1 MMRWVVAALLI
12 VHGLVHLM
20 GFAKSF
26 GFADLPQLTQ
36 LISRGMGLLWLVAGL
51 LVMASSVAM
60 LASPRSVWIIG
71 AVALVLSQVVILSA
85 WHDAWAGTVGNIL
98 LLLVVAHGWFTEG
111 PRSFRAAFDCD
122 VVAFGRLRNA
132 RSIQWRAGAR
142 AG

>member
-1 MMRWVVAALLI
+1 MIRWVVATLLI

-36 LISRGMGLLWLVAGL
+36 SISRGMGLLWLVAAL
-51 LVMASSVAM
+51 LVMASAVAM

-71 AVALVLSQVVILSA
+71 AVALALSQVLILSA
-85 WHDAWAGTVGNIL
+85 WHDEWAGTVGNII

-111 PRSFRAAFDCD
+111 LDTADLEDATTLLEELRSPLAKSAVKHRRI
-122 VVAFGRLRNA
+122 V
-132 RSIQWRAGAR
+132 
-142 AG
+142 